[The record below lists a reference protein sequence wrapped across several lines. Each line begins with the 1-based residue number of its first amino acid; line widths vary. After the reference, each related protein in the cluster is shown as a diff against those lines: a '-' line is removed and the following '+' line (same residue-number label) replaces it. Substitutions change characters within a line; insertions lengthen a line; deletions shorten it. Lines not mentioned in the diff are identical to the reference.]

1 MATAPCVTQERL
13 QLPLK
18 QPECLPWPWRL
29 SMLLRN
35 SLWALERRG
44 PAVCLILFI
53 IQIGCVWQGA
63 RMSSKQATC
72 YCSVKHGNLQM
83 EQQSCQSHIADTF
96 WLTRSLC
103 VLSTASRGLSSPAL
117 FGGRDYFISPHTQCG
132 MPSLQKC
139 KNKPTVSDK
148 SSSCATYCLQWQML
162 RGECNKRGLRTIFQK
177 QLWQSVV
184 WRESSE
190 PILFNRH
197 RQIYLPW
204 VFLTLFQLVC
214 IWHLYHPVAISSTV
228 IIVFGNG
235 GGECFECF
243 FLTRCWYFASVLP
256 NCSVMWKNKYPLSI
270 YHLHAIHDIETSC
283 ISCFIIFFSNG

>member
-1 MATAPCVTQERL
+1 MFSSTVWRERL
-13 QLPLK
+13 FHFSTYPVWNA
-18 QPECLPWPWRL
+18 QP
-29 SMLLRN
+29 
-35 SLWALERRG
+35 
-44 PAVCLILFI
+44 
-53 IQIGCVWQGA
+53 
-63 RMSSKQATC
+63 T
-72 YCSVKHGNLQM
+72 
-83 EQQSCQSHIADTF
+83 
-96 WLTRSLC
+96 
-103 VLSTASRGLSSPAL
+103 
-117 FGGRDYFISPHTQCG
+117 
-132 MPSLQKC
+132 KC
-139 KNKPTVSDK
+139 KNKPIVSGK

-162 RGECNKRGLRTIFQK
+162 RGECNKWGLRAIFQK

-190 PILFNRH
+190 PILFNSH

-204 VFLTLFQLVC
+204 ICLTLFQLVC

-270 YHLHAIHDIETSC
+270 YHLHAIHDIGDLLY
-283 ISCFIIFFSNG
+283 ILLHYLLL